1 MEHNMKLYSSSFEE
15 LKAGKKKR
23 EYRLNDEK
31 RKMVKVGDT
40 IRFAKLPDLDEEI
53 VVDVTDIETFS
64 NWYDCYAKYY
74 DEDFKNQ
81 YDSVEAVVQDT
92 YDGEYY
98 TKEESEKNGCVVF
111 SIKMHRS
118 LYIWFVSK
126 YRWEYVEFDYF
137 IV

>member
-40 IRFAKLPDLDEEI
+40 IRFAKLPDLGEEI

>member
-92 YDGEYY
+92 YDGGYY
-98 TKEESEKNGCVVF
+98 TTEESEKIGCVVF

-118 LYIWFVSK
+118 LYI
-126 YRWEYVEFDYF
+126 
-137 IV
+137 

>member
-92 YDGEYY
+92 YDGGYY

-111 SIKMHRS
+111 SIKMHR
-118 LYIWFVSK
+118 L
-126 YRWEYVEFDYF
+126 F
-137 IV
+137 IYDLLVNIDENM

>member
-40 IRFAKLPDLDEEI
+40 IRFAKLPELDEEI

-118 LYIWFVSK
+118 LYI
-126 YRWEYVEFDYF
+126 
-137 IV
+137 